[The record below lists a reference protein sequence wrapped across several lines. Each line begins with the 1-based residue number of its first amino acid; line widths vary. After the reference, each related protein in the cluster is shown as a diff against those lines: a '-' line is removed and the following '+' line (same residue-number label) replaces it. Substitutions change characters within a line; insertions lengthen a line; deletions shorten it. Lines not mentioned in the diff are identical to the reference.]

1 MFDQDDLKLINNGNK
16 INDEKFNEF
25 HKKMFQEM
33 LDQSL
38 FMACSILKKKGER
51 PGVNKFENKISD

>member
-1 MFDQDDLKLINNGNK
+1 
-16 INDEKFNEF
+16 
-25 HKKMFQEM
+25 MFQAM

-51 PGVNKFENKISD
+51 PGVNNFEKKISDWCKEIMEMKISLLG